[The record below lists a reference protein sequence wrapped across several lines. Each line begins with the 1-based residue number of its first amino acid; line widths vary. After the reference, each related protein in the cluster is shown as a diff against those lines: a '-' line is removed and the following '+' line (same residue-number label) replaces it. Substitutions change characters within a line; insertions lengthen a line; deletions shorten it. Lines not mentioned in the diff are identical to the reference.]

1 MEGIRGMKKS
11 QGCAAN
17 AWDKGA
23 VKGQLERE
31 WESAGLALALLN
43 LAGV

>member
-1 MEGIRGMKKS
+1 MKRS

-31 WESAGLALALLN
+31 WESVSLALALLN